1 MRVKR
6 WLLAGIALCLL
17 TGMRD
22 PFKPPE
28 DLCRISEL
36 SQWRYQGMVG
46 RGERIIGVIKDG
58 QKKWRRVQQNDVLE
72 NGWTILQLT
81 PDVLTLGTG
90 TNCEPPQWL
99 WQRQGD
105 TNEAMDSRT
114 TVDADTR
121 RTGGKAQKVTLMVD
135 DVPVA
140 QVLQAL
146 AEQEKLN
153 LVVSPDV
160 SGTVSLH
167 LTDVPWKQALQT
179 VVKSAGLITRQEGNI
194 LSVHSIAWQN
204 NNIARQEAEQA
215 RAQANL
221 PLENRS
227 ITLQY
232 ADAGELAKA
241 GEKLLSAK
249 GSMTVDK
256 RTNRLLLRDNKT
268 ALSALEQWV
277 AQMDL
282 PVGQVELSAHI
293 VTINEKS
300 LRELGVK
307 WTLADAQ
314 HAGGVGQVTTLGS
327 DLSVATATTHVGF
340 NIGRINGRLLDLE
353 LSALEQKQQLD
364 IIASPRL
371 LASHLQP
378 ASIKQGSEIPYQVS
392 SGESG
397 ATSVEF
403 KEAVLG
409 MEVTPTV
416 LQKGRIRLKLHISQN
431 VPGQVL
437 QQADGEVLAI
447 DKQEI
452 ETQVEVKSGET
463 LALGGIF
470 TRKNKSGQDSVP
482 LLGDIP
488 WFGQLFR
495 HDGKED
501 ERRELV
507 VFITPR
513 LVSSE

>member
-1 MRVKR
+1 MKQWILVV
-6 WLLAGIALCLL
+6 LLA
-17 TGMRD
+17 
-22 PFKPPE
+22 
-28 DLCRISEL
+28 
-36 SQWRYQGMVG
+36 
-46 RGERIIGVIKDG
+46 
-58 QKKWRRVQQNDVLE
+58 
-72 NGWTILQLT
+72 ILQ
-81 PDVLTLGTG
+81 PV
-90 TNCEPPQWL
+90 Q
-99 WQRQGD
+99 
-105 TNEAMDSRT
+105 A
-114 TVDADTR
+114 
-121 RTGGKAQKVTLMVD
+121 GKTQNVTLVVD
-135 DVPVA
+135 DVPVT

-146 AEQEKLN
+146 AEQERKN

-160 SGTVSLH
+160 SGVVSLH

-179 VVKSAGLITRQEGNI
+179 VVKSAGLVLRQEGAI
-194 LSVHSIAWQN
+194 LHVHSESWQSEEA
-204 NNIARQEAEQA
+204 ARQEAEAA
-215 RAQANL
+215 RRQANL
-221 PLENRS
+221 PLENRH
-227 ITLQY
+227 IALHY
-232 ADAGELAKA
+232 ADATELAKA
-241 GEKLLSAK
+241 GDKLLSAK
-249 GSMTVDK
+249 GSLTVDK
-256 RTNRLLLRDNKT
+256 RTNRLLVRDNSPT
-268 ALSALEQWV
+268 LALVEQWV

-282 PVGQVELSAHI
+282 PIEQVELAAHI

-307 WTLADAQ
+307 WTLAEAEK
-314 HAGGVGQVTTLGS
+314 AGAVGQVTTIAS
-327 DLSVATATTHVGF
+327 DLSVANATTRVGF

-353 LSALEQKQQLD
+353 LSALEQQQQLD

-416 LQKGRIRLKLHISQN
+416 LPKGRIRLKLRISQN
-431 VPGQVL
+431 MPGQVL

-470 TRKNKSGQDSVP
+470 SNKNKTGKDSIP

-495 HDGKED
+495 HDGKEN

-513 LVSSE
+513 LVSTE

>member
-1 MRVKR
+1 MKQWILVV
-6 WLLAGIALCLL
+6 LIA
-17 TGMRD
+17 
-22 PFKPPE
+22 
-28 DLCRISEL
+28 
-36 SQWRYQGMVG
+36 
-46 RGERIIGVIKDG
+46 
-58 QKKWRRVQQNDVLE
+58 
-72 NGWTILQLT
+72 ILQ
-81 PDVLTLGTG
+81 PV
-90 TNCEPPQWL
+90 Q
-99 WQRQGD
+99 
-105 TNEAMDSRT
+105 A
-114 TVDADTR
+114 
-121 RTGGKAQKVTLMVD
+121 GKNQNVTLVVD
-135 DVPVA
+135 DVPVT

-146 AEQEKLN
+146 AEQERKN
-153 LVVSPDV
+153 LVISPDV
-160 SGTVSLH
+160 SGVVSLH

-179 VVKSAGLITRQEGNI
+179 VVKSAGLVLRQEGAI
-194 LSVHSIAWQN
+194 LHVHSESWQSEEA
-204 NNIARQEAEQA
+204 ARQEAEVA
-215 RAQANL
+215 RRQANL
-221 PLENRS
+221 PLENRH
-227 ITLQY
+227 IALHY
-232 ADAGELAKA
+232 ADATELAKA
-241 GEKLLSAK
+241 GDKLLSAK
-249 GSMTVDK
+249 GSLTVDK
-256 RTNRLLLRDNKT
+256 RTNRLLVRDNSPT
-268 ALSALEQWV
+268 LALVEQWV

-282 PVGQVELSAHI
+282 PIEQVELAAHI

-307 WTLADAQ
+307 WTLAEAEK
-314 HAGGVGQVTTLGS
+314 AGAVGQVTTIAS
-327 DLSVATATTHVGF
+327 DLSVANATTRVGF

-353 LSALEQKQQLD
+353 LSALEQQQQLD

-416 LQKGRIRLKLHISQN
+416 LPKGRIRLKLRISQN
-431 VPGQVL
+431 MPGQML

-470 TRKNKSGQDSVP
+470 SNKNKTWKDSIP

-495 HDGKED
+495 HDGKEN

-513 LVSSE
+513 LVSTE

>member
-1 MRVKR
+1 MKQWILVV
-6 WLLAGIALCLL
+6 LIA
-17 TGMRD
+17 
-22 PFKPPE
+22 
-28 DLCRISEL
+28 
-36 SQWRYQGMVG
+36 
-46 RGERIIGVIKDG
+46 
-58 QKKWRRVQQNDVLE
+58 
-72 NGWTILQLT
+72 ILQ
-81 PDVLTLGTG
+81 PV
-90 TNCEPPQWL
+90 Q
-99 WQRQGD
+99 
-105 TNEAMDSRT
+105 A
-114 TVDADTR
+114 
-121 RTGGKAQKVTLMVD
+121 GKKQNVTLVVD
-135 DVPVA
+135 DVPVT

-146 AEQEKLN
+146 AEQERKN
-153 LVVSPDV
+153 LVISPDV
-160 SGTVSLH
+160 SGVVSLH

-179 VVKSAGLITRQEGNI
+179 VVKSAGLVLRQEGAI
-194 LSVHSIAWQN
+194 LHVHSESWQSEEA
-204 NNIARQEAEQA
+204 ARQEAEVA
-215 RAQANL
+215 RRQANL
-221 PLENRS
+221 PLENRH
-227 ITLQY
+227 IALHY
-232 ADAGELAKA
+232 ADATELAKA
-241 GEKLLSAK
+241 GDKLLSAK
-249 GSMTVDK
+249 GSLTVDK
-256 RTNRLLLRDNKT
+256 RTNRLLVRDNSPT
-268 ALSALEQWV
+268 LALVEQWV

-282 PVGQVELSAHI
+282 PIEQVELAAHI

-307 WTLADAQ
+307 WTLAEAEK
-314 HAGGVGQVTTLGS
+314 AGAVGQVTTIAS
-327 DLSVATATTHVGF
+327 DLSVANATTRVGF

-353 LSALEQKQQLD
+353 LSALEQQQQLD

-416 LQKGRIRLKLHISQN
+416 LPKGRIRLKLRISQN
-431 VPGQVL
+431 MPGQML

-470 TRKNKSGQDSVP
+470 SNKNKTGKDSIP

-495 HDGKED
+495 HDGKEN

-513 LVSSE
+513 LVSTE

>member
-1 MRVKR
+1 M
-6 WLLAGIALCLL
+6 
-17 TGMRD
+17 
-22 PFKPPE
+22 
-28 DLCRISEL
+28 
-36 SQWRYQGMVG
+36 
-46 RGERIIGVIKDG
+46 IIM
-58 QKKWRRVQQNDVLE
+58 QAAQ
-72 NGWTILQLT
+72 
-81 PDVLTLGTG
+81 
-90 TNCEPPQWL
+90 
-99 WQRQGD
+99 
-105 TNEAMDSRT
+105 A
-114 TVDADTR
+114 
-121 RTGGKAQKVTLMVD
+121 GKAQNVTLMVD

-140 QVLQAL
+140 QVLQTL
-146 AEQEKLN
+146 AEQERKN
-153 LVVSPDV
+153 MVISPDV
-160 SGTVSLH
+160 SGSVSLH
-167 LTDVPWKQALQT
+167 LTDVPWALALQT
-179 VVKSAGLITRQEGNI
+179 VAKSAGLVLRQEGAI
-194 LSVHSIAWQN
+194 LHVQTAARQQEM
-204 NNIARQEAEQA
+204 IARQEAE
-215 RAQANL
+215 RAQQQATM
-221 PLENRS
+221 PLENRNIS
-227 ITLQY
+227 LQY
-232 ADAGELAKA
+232 ADAAELAKV

-249 GSMTVDK
+249 GSITVDK
-256 RTNRLLLRDNKT
+256 RTNRLLLRDNT
-268 ALSALEQWV
+268 VALATLEKWV
-277 AQMDL
+277 EQMDL
-282 PVGQVELSAHI
+282 PVSQVELAAHI

-314 HAGGVGQVTTLGS
+314 QAGGVGDVTTMTT
-327 DLSVATATTHVGF
+327 DLSVAAATTRVGF

-416 LQKGRIRLKLHISQN
+416 LQKGRIRLKLRISQN
-431 VPGQVL
+431 MPGQVL

-470 TRKNKSGQDSVP
+470 SQKKKSGKDSVP

-488 WFGQLFR
+488 WLGHFFS

-513 LVSSE
+513 LVSTE

>member
-1 MRVKR
+1 MP
-6 WLLAGIALCLL
+6 AA
-17 TGMRD
+17 
-22 PFKPPE
+22 
-28 DLCRISEL
+28 
-36 SQWRYQGMVG
+36 Q
-46 RGERIIGVIKDG
+46 
-58 QKKWRRVQQNDVLE
+58 
-72 NGWTILQLT
+72 
-81 PDVLTLGTG
+81 
-90 TNCEPPQWL
+90 
-99 WQRQGD
+99 
-105 TNEAMDSRT
+105 A
-114 TVDADTR
+114 
-121 RTGGKAQKVTLMVD
+121 GKAAKVTLVVD
-135 DVPVA
+135 DVPVV
-140 QVLQAL
+140 QVLQTL
-146 AEQEKLN
+146 AEQERQN

-160 SGTVSLH
+160 SGTLSLH

-179 VVKSAGLITRQEGNI
+179 VVNSAGLVLRQEGNI
-194 LSVHSIAWQN
+194 LHVHSQAWQKEHS
-204 NNIARQEAEQA
+204 ARQDAE
-215 RAQANL
+215 RLRLQANL

-227 ITLQY
+227 ISLQY

-249 GSMTVDK
+249 GTIMVDK
-256 RTNRLLLRDNKT
+256 RTNRLLLRDNRA
-268 ALSALEQWV
+268 ALAELEKWV
-277 AQMDL
+277 SQMDL
-282 PVGQVELSAHI
+282 PVAQVELAAHI

-307 WTLADAQ
+307 WTLADATQ
-314 HAGGVGQVTTLGS
+314 AGAVGDVTTLSS
-327 DLSVATATTHVGF
+327 DLSVAAATSRVGF
-340 NIGRINGRLLDLE
+340 NIGRING
-353 LSALEQKQQLD
+353 
-364 IIASPRL
+364 RL

-470 TRKNKSGQDSVP
+470 SRKNKSGSDSVP

-488 WFGQLFR
+488 WLGQLFR

-513 LVSSE
+513 LVATE

>member
-1 MRVKR
+1 M
-6 WLLAGIALCLL
+6 
-17 TGMRD
+17 
-22 PFKPPE
+22 
-28 DLCRISEL
+28 
-36 SQWRYQGMVG
+36 
-46 RGERIIGVIKDG
+46 III
-58 QKKWRRVQQNDVLE
+58 QAAQ
-72 NGWTILQLT
+72 
-81 PDVLTLGTG
+81 
-90 TNCEPPQWL
+90 
-99 WQRQGD
+99 
-105 TNEAMDSRT
+105 A
-114 TVDADTR
+114 
-121 RTGGKAQKVTLMVD
+121 GKAQNVTLMVD

-140 QVLQAL
+140 QVLQTL
-146 AEQEKLN
+146 AEQERKN
-153 LVVSPDV
+153 MVISPDV
-160 SGTVSLH
+160 SGSVSLH
-167 LTDVPWKQALQT
+167 LTDVPWALALQT
-179 VVKSAGLITRQEGNI
+179 VAKSAGLVLRQEGAI
-194 LSVHSIAWQN
+194 LHVQTAARQQEM
-204 NNIARQEAEQA
+204 IARQEAE
-215 RAQANL
+215 RAQQQATM
-221 PLENRS
+221 PLENRNIS
-227 ITLQY
+227 LQY
-232 ADAGELAKA
+232 ADAAELAKV

-249 GSMTVDK
+249 GSITVDK
-256 RTNRLLLRDNKT
+256 RTNRLLLRDNT
-268 ALSALEQWV
+268 VALATLEKWV
-277 AQMDL
+277 EQMDL
-282 PVGQVELSAHI
+282 PVSQVELAAHI

-314 HAGGVGQVTTLGS
+314 QAGGVGDVTTMTT
-327 DLSVATATTHVGF
+327 DLSVAAAATRVGF

-416 LQKGRIRLKLHISQN
+416 LQKGRIRLKLRISQN
-431 VPGQVL
+431 MPGQVL

-470 TRKNKSGQDSVP
+470 SQKKKSGKDSVP

-488 WFGQLFR
+488 WLGHFFS

-513 LVSSE
+513 LVSTE

>member
-1 MRVKR
+1 MKR
-6 WLLAGIALCLL
+6 WIAWIVIALAVGITSALA
-17 TGMRD
+17 T
-22 PFKPPE
+22 KP
-28 DLCRISEL
+28 
-36 SQWRYQGMVG
+36 
-46 RGERIIGVIKDG
+46 
-58 QKKWRRVQQNDVLE
+58 QN
-72 NGWTILQLT
+72 
-81 PDVLTLGTG
+81 
-90 TNCEPPQWL
+90 
-99 WQRQGD
+99 
-105 TNEAMDSRT
+105 
-114 TVDADTR
+114 
-121 RTGGKAQKVTLMVD
+121 VTLVVD
-135 DVPVA
+135 DVPVT

-146 AEQEKLN
+146 AEQKQKN

-160 SGTVSLH
+160 SGVLSLH

-179 VVKSAGLITRQEGNI
+179 VVKSAGLVLRQEGNI
-194 LSVHSIAWQN
+194 LHVHSVQWQSEN
-204 NNIARQEAEQA
+204 AARQDNEQA
-215 RAQANL
+215 RIQASM
-221 PLENRS
+221 PLEQRS
-227 ITLQY
+227 IILHY
-232 ADAGELAKA
+232 ADAAELAKA

-256 RTNRLLLRDNKT
+256 RTNRLLLRDNSV
-268 ALSALEQWV
+268 ALNTLEKWV
-277 AQMDL
+277 SEMDL
-282 PVGQVELSAHI
+282 PVAQVELAAHI

-307 WTLADAQ
+307 WSLADAQ
-314 HAGGVGQVTTLGS
+314 HSGAVGNVTTLAS
-327 DLSVATATTHVGF
+327 DLSVATATSRVGF
-340 NIGRINGRLLDLE
+340 NIGRINGRLLELE

-463 LALGGIF
+463 IALGGIF
-470 TRKNKSGQDSVP
+470 SHKNKFAADSVP

-488 WFGQLFR
+488 WLGSLFR

-513 LVSSE
+513 LVSTE

>member
-1 MRVKR
+1 MKQWILVV
-6 WLLAGIALCLL
+6 LIA
-17 TGMRD
+17 
-22 PFKPPE
+22 
-28 DLCRISEL
+28 
-36 SQWRYQGMVG
+36 
-46 RGERIIGVIKDG
+46 
-58 QKKWRRVQQNDVLE
+58 
-72 NGWTILQLT
+72 ILQ
-81 PDVLTLGTG
+81 PV
-90 TNCEPPQWL
+90 Q
-99 WQRQGD
+99 
-105 TNEAMDSRT
+105 A
-114 TVDADTR
+114 
-121 RTGGKAQKVTLMVD
+121 GKTQNVTLVVD
-135 DVPVA
+135 DVPVT

-146 AEQEKLN
+146 AEQERKN

-160 SGTVSLH
+160 SGVVSLH

-179 VVKSAGLITRQEGNI
+179 VVKSAGLVLRQEGAI
-194 LSVHSIAWQN
+194 LHVHSESWQSEEA
-204 NNIARQEAEQA
+204 ARQEAEVA
-215 RAQANL
+215 RRQANL
-221 PLENRS
+221 PLENRH
-227 ITLQY
+227 IALHY
-232 ADAGELAKA
+232 ADATELAKA
-241 GEKLLSAK
+241 GDKLLSAK
-249 GSMTVDK
+249 GSLTVDK
-256 RTNRLLLRDNKT
+256 RTNRLLVRDNSPT
-268 ALSALEQWV
+268 LVLVEQWV

-282 PVGQVELSAHI
+282 PIEQVELAAHI

-307 WTLADAQ
+307 WTLAEAEK
-314 HAGGVGQVTTLGS
+314 AGAVGQVTTIAS
-327 DLSVATATTHVGF
+327 DLSVANATTRVGF

-353 LSALEQKQQLD
+353 LSALEQQQQLD

-416 LQKGRIRLKLHISQN
+416 LPKGRIRLKLRISQN
-431 VPGQVL
+431 MPGQVL

-470 TRKNKSGQDSVP
+470 SNKNKTGKDSIP

-495 HDGKED
+495 HDGKEN

-513 LVSSE
+513 LVSTE

>member
-1 MRVKR
+1 MKQWILVMIIAV
-6 WLLAGIALCLL
+6 LLPVQAG
-17 TGMRD
+17 
-22 PFKPPE
+22 KN
-28 DLCRISEL
+28 
-36 SQWRYQGMVG
+36 
-46 RGERIIGVIKDG
+46 
-58 QKKWRRVQQNDVLE
+58 QN
-72 NGWTILQLT
+72 
-81 PDVLTLGTG
+81 
-90 TNCEPPQWL
+90 
-99 WQRQGD
+99 
-105 TNEAMDSRT
+105 
-114 TVDADTR
+114 
-121 RTGGKAQKVTLMVD
+121 VTLVVD
-135 DVPVA
+135 DVPVT

-146 AEQEKLN
+146 AEQERKN

-160 SGTVSLH
+160 SGVVSLH

-179 VVKSAGLITRQEGNI
+179 VAKSAGLILRQEGAI
-194 LSVHSIAWQN
+194 LHVHSESWQSEET
-204 NNIARQEAEQA
+204 ARQEAEVA
-215 RAQANL
+215 RRQANL
-221 PLENRS
+221 PLENRH
-227 ITLQY
+227 IALHY
-232 ADAGELAKA
+232 ADATELANA
-241 GEKLLSAK
+241 GGKLLSAK
-249 GSMTVDK
+249 GSLTVDK
-256 RTNRLLLRDNKT
+256 RTNRLLVRDNPPT
-268 ALSALEQWV
+268 LALVEQWV
-277 AQMDL
+277 TQMDL
-282 PVGQVELSAHI
+282 PIEQVELAAHI
-293 VTINEKS
+293 VTINKKS

-307 WTLADAQ
+307 WTLAEAEKTG
-314 HAGGVGQVTTLGS
+314 AVGQVTTIAS
-327 DLSVATATTHVGF
+327 DLSVANATTRVGF

-353 LSALEQKQQLD
+353 LSALEQQQQLD

-416 LQKGRIRLKLHISQN
+416 LPKGRIRLKLRISQN
-431 VPGQVL
+431 MPGQML

-470 TRKNKSGQDSVP
+470 SNKNKSGKDSIP

-495 HDGKED
+495 HDGKEND
-501 ERRELV
+501 RRELV

-513 LVSSE
+513 LVSTE

>member
-1 MRVKR
+1 MLIPGVQ
-6 WLLAGIALCLL
+6 AA
-17 TGMRD
+17 
-22 PFKPPE
+22 KP
-28 DLCRISEL
+28 
-36 SQWRYQGMVG
+36 
-46 RGERIIGVIKDG
+46 
-58 QKKWRRVQQNDVLE
+58 
-72 NGWTILQLT
+72 
-81 PDVLTLGTG
+81 
-90 TNCEPPQWL
+90 
-99 WQRQGD
+99 
-105 TNEAMDSRT
+105 
-114 TVDADTR
+114 
-121 RTGGKAQKVTLMVD
+121 QKVTLMVD

-353 LSALEQKQQLD
+353 LPRSNKNSSWILSPVRVCWPHIFSLPALNRGAKFHIRFPAGKVARRRWNLKRPSWGWRSRPRCYKKV
-364 IIASPRL
+364 AS
-371 LASHLQP
+371 
-378 ASIKQGSEIPYQVS
+378 G
-392 SGESG
+392 
-397 ATSVEF
+397 
-403 KEAVLG
+403 
-409 MEVTPTV
+409 
-416 LQKGRIRLKLHISQN
+416 
-431 VPGQVL
+431 
-437 QQADGEVLAI
+437 
-447 DKQEI
+447 
-452 ETQVEVKSGET
+452 
-463 LALGGIF
+463 
-470 TRKNKSGQDSVP
+470 
-482 LLGDIP
+482 
-488 WFGQLFR
+488 
-495 HDGKED
+495 
-501 ERRELV
+501 
-507 VFITPR
+507 
-513 LVSSE
+513 

>member
-1 MRVKR
+1 MLIPGVQ
-6 WLLAGIALCLL
+6 AA
-17 TGMRD
+17 
-22 PFKPPE
+22 KP
-28 DLCRISEL
+28 
-36 SQWRYQGMVG
+36 
-46 RGERIIGVIKDG
+46 
-58 QKKWRRVQQNDVLE
+58 
-72 NGWTILQLT
+72 
-81 PDVLTLGTG
+81 
-90 TNCEPPQWL
+90 
-99 WQRQGD
+99 
-105 TNEAMDSRT
+105 
-114 TVDADTR
+114 
-121 RTGGKAQKVTLMVD
+121 QKVTLMVD

-327 DLSVATATTHVGF
+327 DLSVATATTHVVLTLGASTDVCW
-340 NIGRINGRLLDLE
+340 I
-353 LSALEQKQQLD
+353 LSFLRSNKNSSWILSLVRVCWPHIFSLPALNRGAKFHIRFPAGKVARRRWNLKRPSWGWRSRPRCYKKV
-364 IIASPRL
+364 AS
-371 LASHLQP
+371 
-378 ASIKQGSEIPYQVS
+378 G
-392 SGESG
+392 
-397 ATSVEF
+397 
-403 KEAVLG
+403 
-409 MEVTPTV
+409 
-416 LQKGRIRLKLHISQN
+416 
-431 VPGQVL
+431 
-437 QQADGEVLAI
+437 
-447 DKQEI
+447 
-452 ETQVEVKSGET
+452 
-463 LALGGIF
+463 
-470 TRKNKSGQDSVP
+470 
-482 LLGDIP
+482 
-488 WFGQLFR
+488 
-495 HDGKED
+495 
-501 ERRELV
+501 
-507 VFITPR
+507 
-513 LVSSE
+513 